1 MSDVTE
7 AIIKRIRSMPN
18 PPCHV
23 GEVIPQEVVEYPY
36 VFIMKNSE
44 EYADDLCYPRHK
56 ESIMYD
62 IEVVSDDIDETRQYS
77 SDVKNWLMNT
87 EMHSLIFLNDDGL
100 EQTIHG
106 LLVEDHDDS
115 YTVKYPDSDERLFIG
130 AIDVEAVL
138 GQLT

>member
-1 MSDVTE
+1 MDDVTE
-7 AIIKRIRSMPN
+7 AIIKRIRLMPN

-23 GEVIPQEVVEYPY
+23 GEVIPQDIAKYPY

-44 EYADDLCYPRHK
+44 VYADDLCYPRVK
-56 ESIMYD
+56 ESISYD
-62 IEVVSDDIDETRQYS
+62 VEVVSDDIDETRHYS
-77 SDVKNWLMNT
+77 SEIKNWLMAT
-87 EMHSLIFLNDDGL
+87 EMHSLVFSNDDGL

-106 LLVEDHDDS
+106 LLVDDHDDS
-115 YTVKYPDSDERLFIG
+115 YTIKYPDSDERLFIG